1 MTKSPAMLVPEQRDN
16 PFEIHD
22 LQRGGQIV
30 AWGDFVAQL
39 SAYPETIKDT
49 MDSSY
54 GVPDVYV
61 LPEHLFDIAIGVS
74 RAEVEFPTYFNF
86 YIRNRKT
93 TFVCRRAQLR
103 PLLAVLQEAIFGPRR
118 VWSEE
123 DYGGAP
129 ATADLMREMAYFKK
143 DPNRPRGRLTLRDM
157 ADILVF
163 DGDGKVLVKGVT
175 ISALGGD
182 RYRFQADGKVRE
194 HTFRPLPKPQP
205 VPSSSRRY
213 SPPFFGVTVIG
224 SGHGF
229 DPDSVTSGFIIWI
242 NGRGV
247 LIDPPVDTTRWMRVN
262 GVDSRLIE
270 DVILTHCHA
279 DHDAGTLQKVLEEGR
294 IRIHTT
300 PTIIESFTRKYR
312 GLLGLTHSQVSSLF
326 DFHPIHVN
334 ENINIAGGVFHFVY
348 NFHPI
353 PTLGFDVSFQDKR
366 VAYSGDNL
374 NDKDML
380 TQLHQEG
387 LFSEERLQQLLQ
399 FRWDA
404 DIILHEA
411 GIPPIHTPLSTLVDL
426 PDEIKANVYV
436 NHISAKNIPADS
448 GLTLAPPGVSK
459 TLVLEVEP
467 PPLWLPQRMM
477 DLFSGVDLFWQLSII
492 KVGDFLRISR
502 YQKYQ
507 AGEVLVRTGTRGSE
521 FFLILSGEA
530 EVIQRGEV
538 LTRLGRHDYFG
549 EVAVLL
555 GSERTADV
563 LAYTEMEV
571 LIVSALD
578 FQRFIAGT
586 DIARVLR
593 MVAES
598 RMHEGWPLMNENNI
612 LSRLSLRQKTQ
623 LIPSMRQRSVP
634 QGKLLYRKGDRIRCL
649 YLIKQGQ
656 VSLSQDEE
664 QLSIRAGRGA
674 LVGRLKIEGDK
685 HRVSAHTDTAVT
697 AYAISIDDL
706 EHFFRDNPG
715 THVRFLAAAQ
725 SQSSELL

>member
-1 MTKSPAMLVPEQRDN
+1 MLVPEQRDDA
-16 PFEIHD
+16 FEIHE
-22 LQRGGQIV
+22 LPRGGQILV
-30 AWGDFVAQL
+30 WGDFVAQL

-49 MDSSY
+49 MDSAY
-54 GVPDVYV
+54 GVPDVFI

-86 YIRNRKT
+86 YLRNRKT
-93 TFVCRRAQLR
+93 TFVCRKTQIK
-103 PLLAVLQEAIFGPRR
+103 PLMRVLQEAIFGPKTVR
-118 VWSEE
+118 SD
-123 DYGGAP
+123 DYSSSTP
-129 ATADLMREMAYFKK
+129 TANLREEMAYFKK
-143 DPNRPRGRLTLRDM
+143 DAKRPKGRLTIRDM
-157 ADILVF
+157 VAFEVF
-163 DGDGKVLVKGVT
+163 DENGRATVKGVT
-175 ISALGGD
+175 ITALGSD
-182 RYRFQADGKVRE
+182 RYRFEADGNARE
-194 HTFRPLPKPQP
+194 HTFRPLPKPLP
-205 VPSSSRRY
+205 LPSSTRRY

-229 DPDSVTSGFIIWI
+229 DPDSVTSGFIIWL

-247 LIDPPVDTTRWMRVN
+247 LVDPPVDTTRWMRVN

-294 IRIHTT
+294 ISIHTT
-300 PTIIESFTRKYR
+300 RTIIDSFTRKYR
-312 GLLGLTHSQVSSLF
+312 GLLGLNHEQVSALF

-334 ENINIAGGVFHFVY
+334 EVVNIAGGLFRFVY

-353 PTLGFDVSFQDKR
+353 PTLGFDVSFQGKR

-374 NDKDML
+374 NDQVML
-380 TQLHQEG
+380 TQLRDEG
-387 LFSEERLQQLLQ
+387 LFSESRLQELLQ

-411 GIPPIHTPLSTLVDL
+411 GVPPIHTPLATLVAL
-426 PDEIKANVYV
+426 PPEVKERLYV
-436 NHISAKNIPADS
+436 NHISAQNIPDDS
-448 GLTLAPPGVSK
+448 GLTLAPPGVAK
-459 TLVLEVEP
+459 TLVLEVDP
-467 PPLWLPQRMM
+467 PPLWLPQRML
-477 DLFSGVDLFWQLSII
+477 DLFGGVDLFWQLSII
-492 KVGDFLRISR
+492 KIGDFLRIASYR
-502 YQKYQ
+502 KYR
-507 AGEVLVRTGTRGSE
+507 AGEVLVRTGTPGTE

-571 LIVSALD
+571 LIVSAPD
-578 FQRFIAGT
+578 FLRFIAGT
-586 DIARVLR
+586 DIARTLR

-623 LIPSMRQRSVP
+623 LIPCMRQRTVP
-634 QGKLLYRKGDRIRCL
+634 KGRLLFRKGDRIRCL
-649 YLIKQGQ
+649 YLLKDGQ
-656 VSLSQDEE
+656 VSLTSDDSQPPV
-664 QLSIRAGRGA
+664 RAYRGS
-674 LVGRLKIEGDK
+674 LVGRLKSDGEK
-685 HRVSAHTDTAVT
+685 HRVSAYTDSAVT
-697 AYAISIDDL
+697 AYAIAIEEL
-706 EHFFRDNPG
+706 EGFFRENPG

-725 SQSSELL
+725 GQSSEVL

>member
-1 MTKSPAMLVPEQRDN
+1 MC
-16 PFEIHD
+16 
-22 LQRGGQIV
+22 
-30 AWGDFVAQL
+30 WGDFVAQL
-39 SAYPETIKDT
+39 SVYPETIKDT
-49 MDSSY
+49 MDGPH
-54 GVPDVYV
+54 GVPDVFI
-61 LPEHLFDIAIGVS
+61 LPEHLFDIAVGVS

-86 YIRNRKT
+86 YLRNRKT
-93 TFVCRRAQLR
+93 TFVCRAHQFR
-103 PLLAVLQEAIFGPRR
+103 PLLSVLQEAIFGPKHVRLA
-118 VWSEE
+118 E
-123 DYGGAP
+123 DYGSSP
-129 ATADLMREMAYFKK
+129 PTADLMKEMAYFKRDEK
-143 DPNRPRGRLTLRDM
+143 RARGRLRLRDM
-157 ADILVF
+157 VDFSLF
-163 DGDGKVLVKGVT
+163 DVAGRTQVNGVAIT
-175 ISALGGD
+175 ALGND
-182 RYRFQADGKVRE
+182 RYRFEADGNARE
-194 HTFRPLPKPQP
+194 HTFRPLPKPAP
-205 VPSSSRRY
+205 LPPNTRRY

-300 PTIIESFTRKYR
+300 PTVIDSFVRKYK
-312 GLLGLTHSQVSSLF
+312 GLLGLNHEQVSALF
-326 DFHPIHVN
+326 DFHPICVN
-334 ENINIAGGVFHFVY
+334 QDVNIAGGIFHFVY

-353 PTLGFDVSFQDKR
+353 PTLGFDVHFQGKR
-366 VAYSGDNL
+366 VAYSGDHL
-374 NDKDML
+374 NDQAML
-380 TQLHQEG
+380 TRLHEEG
-387 LFSEERLQQLLQ
+387 LFSPARLAQLLQ

-411 GIPPIHTPLSTLVDL
+411 GVPPIHTPLSTLVEL
-426 PDEIKANVYV
+426 SPEIKTRLYV
-436 NHISAKNIPADS
+436 NHISAKSIPADS
-448 GLTLAPPGVSK
+448 GLTLAPTGVGK
-459 TLVLEVEP
+459 TLTLEVEP
-467 PPLWLPQRMM
+467 PPLWLPQRML
-477 DLFSGVDLFWQLSII
+477 DLFGGVDLFWQLSII
-492 KVGDFLRISR
+492 KVGEFLRIAT
-502 YQKYQ
+502 YKKYR
-507 AGEVLVRTGTRGSE
+507 AGEVLVRTGSPGKE

-530 EVIQRGEV
+530 EVIQRGEI

-571 LIVSALD
+571 LVVSAPD
-578 FQRFIAGT
+578 FLRFIAGT
-586 DIARVLR
+586 DIARTLR

-598 RMHEGWPLMNENNI
+598 RMHEGWPLMNENDI

-623 LIPSMRQRSVP
+623 LIPCMRQRTVP

-649 YLIKQGQ
+649 YLLKEGQ
-656 VSLSQDEE
+656 VSLSADDSQPP
-664 QLSIRAGRGA
+664 QRAYRGS
-674 LVGRLKIEGDK
+674 LVGRLKSEGEK
-685 HRVSAHTDTAVT
+685 HRVSAFTDTAVT
-697 AYAISIDDL
+697 AYTIAIDEL
-706 EHFFRDNPG
+706 EGFFRDNPG